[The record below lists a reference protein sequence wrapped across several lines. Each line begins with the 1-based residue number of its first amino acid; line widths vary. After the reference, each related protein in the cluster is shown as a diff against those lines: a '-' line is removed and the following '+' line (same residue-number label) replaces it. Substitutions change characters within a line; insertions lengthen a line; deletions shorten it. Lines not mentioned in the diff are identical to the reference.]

1 MMGARY
7 GVIVCPKCGM
17 AKGVETD
24 KKTTTC
30 QCGRDID
37 MKRVK
42 LMFLTDSPLEL
53 ADSVAN
59 ANASLRGGGQLPSDK
74 KAKKRDPY
82 AGIAERA
89 KPIKDPLERM
99 KVVSAELSRLK
110 REFTIEDLRKVAAVL
125 GKDSP
130 EDMLARLLEHNLV
143 YEASEGTYRAV

>member
-1 MMGARY
+1 MGGRY

-17 AKGVETD
+17 AKGVEAD

-42 LMFLTDSPLEL
+42 IMLLTDSPLEL
-53 ADSVAN
+53 ADLVAK
-59 ANASLRGGGQLPSDK
+59 ANASLRGGGPMPSEKKSRKKDQYAAIAN
-74 KAKKRDPY
+74 KAKS
-82 AGIAERA
+82 
-89 KPIKDPLERM
+89 IKDPLERM
-99 KVVSAELSRLK
+99 KVVSSELSRLK
-110 REFTIEDLRKVAAVL
+110 QDFTIDDLRKVAAIL

-143 YEASEGTYRAV
+143 YEVLEGTYRAV

>member
-1 MMGARY
+1 MTARY
-7 GVIVCPKCGM
+7 GVIVCPRCGM
-17 AKGVETD
+17 AKGVEAD

-53 ADSVAN
+53 ASSVAK
-59 ANASLRGGGQLPSDK
+59 ANASLRGGGQMPSEK
-74 KAKKRDPY
+74 KSRKKDPY
-82 AGIAERA
+82 AEIAEKA

-99 KVVSAELSRLK
+99 KMVSAELSRFK
-110 REFTIEDLRKVAAVL
+110 QDFTMDDLRKVASIL

-143 YEASEGTYRAV
+143 YEVSEGAYRAV